1 MQLENVKRN
10 YCGAWIYIWQSWCSL
25 KKNPKKQKN
34 QKTQQLPLFKDDNI
48 SSSLSYQLSFMEVTK
63 LGFFILNSDYLGNII
78 KYPKCIGHHTVP
90 GT

>member
-1 MQLENVKRN
+1 MLREITVEREFTF
-10 YCGAWIYIWQSWCSL
+10 GRAGVLW
-25 KKNPKKQKN
+25 KKTPKNKKN

-48 SSSLSYQLSFMEVTK
+48 SSSLSYQLSFMEVIK